1 MLVGIDGNEANV
13 ERRVGVSEFAYELIR
28 HFYKLR
34 NRGEV
39 EYVFQIYLKNEPLKH
54 MPEANKWF
62 NYKIVKPRPAWT
74 QFALPTYL
82 FLDKN
87 KPDVFFSPTHYAPR
101 FSRIPRVISVMDI
114 AYLLYPE
121 TFNKDDLYQLVNWTM
136 YSIKKSKKVITI
148 SQNSKNDIISRYR
161 LKHDKVEVVYPG
173 IKPGS
178 NDMSQEKV
186 REKYNIEGPFI
197 LFVSTLQPRK
207 NLVRLIEALVKIEE
221 TTKVKLVVVGRKGW
235 KYEEI
240 LAAPKKYGVEDKV
253 IFLDFVDD
261 HDLTELYKEAEL
273 FVMPSLYE
281 GFGLPVLEAMKNGC
295 PVAMSNI
302 SSLPEAGGV
311 AAAYFDPKSVED
323 MATVI
328 TDVLKDKKM
337 QENMRK
343 KGYEQVKK
351 FSWEKSA
358 RETLKIL
365 ESAVKT
371 NTSTNNQQ

>member
-1 MLVGIDGNEANV
+1 MIIGIDGNEANV
-13 ERRVGVSEFAYELIR
+13 NKRVGVSEFAYELIR
-28 HFYKLR
+28 NFYKLR

-39 EYVFQIYLKNEPLKH
+39 EFVFQIYLKNEPLKH
-54 MPEANKWF
+54 MPEENEWF
-62 NYKIVKPRPAWT
+62 NYKTVKPRPAWT
-74 QFALPTYL
+74 QFALPAYL

-101 FSRIPRVISVMDI
+101 FARIPRVTSVMDI

-136 YSIKKSKKVITI
+136 YSVKKSKKIITI
-148 SQNSKNDIISRYR
+148 SQNSKNDIISRYH
-161 LKHDKVEVVYPG
+161 LKNDKVEVVYPG
-173 IKPGS
+173 VKPDKE
-178 NDMSQEKV
+178 DMSEENIK
-186 REKYNIEGPFI
+186 EKYNIDGKYM

-207 NLVRLIEALVKIEE
+207 NLTRLIEALSKIEKSVKI
-221 TTKVKLVVVGRKGW
+221 KLVVVGRKGW

-240 LAAPKKYGVEDKV
+240 LSAPKKYGVEDKV
-253 IFLDFVDD
+253 IFLNFVPDE
-261 HDLTELYKEAEL
+261 DLTLLYKEAEL

-295 PVAMSNI
+295 PVAASNT
-302 SSLPEAGGV
+302 SSLPEAGGD
-311 AAAYFDPKSVED
+311 AAAYFDPDSVED

-343 KGYEQVKK
+343 KGFEQVKK

-358 RETLKIL
+358 RETLKII

-371 NTSTNNQQ
+371 HTQTDNQI

>member
-1 MLVGIDGNEANV
+1 MVIGIDGNEANV

-28 HFYKLR
+28 NFWELR
-34 NRGEV
+34 KSGKTNNK
-39 EYVFQIYLKNEPLKH
+39 FQIYLRQKPLSH
-54 MPEANKWF
+54 MPKKEDWF
-62 NYKIVKPRPAWT
+62 SYKIVKSTPLWT
-74 QFALPTYL
+74 QFTLPAYL
-82 FLDKN
+82 FVKGK
-87 KPDVFFSPTHYAPR
+87 KPDVFFSPSHYAPR
-101 FSRIPRVISVMDI
+101 FARIPRVSSVMDV
-114 AYLLYPE
+114 AYLMYPE
-121 TFNKDDLYQLVNWTM
+121 TFNKDDLYQLVKWTK
-136 YSIKKSKKVITI
+136 YSVEKSKKVITI
-148 SQNSKNDIISRYR
+148 SNSSKNDIISRYQV
-161 LKHDKVEVVYPG
+161 KSDKVEVVYPG

-178 NDMSQEKV
+178 DDMSQEKV

-240 LAAPKKYGVEDKV
+240 LAAPKKYGVADKV

-261 HDLTELYKEAEL
+261 KDLTELYRQAEI

-295 PVAMSNI
+295 PVAASNI

-311 AAAYFDPKSVED
+311 AAAYFDPESVED

-365 ESAVKT
+365 ESAVKPST
-371 NTSTNNQQ
+371 TTNNQT